1 MPSSRPVFVVGHGAR
16 GYDLSSIYELGI
28 PILTSWQGADLIDN
42 FHPLYYGRPGIYGQ
56 RTANKVLYEAD
67 QVIALGCRLSKW
79 LTGHGGFGEKHITMS
94 DVDIGEVQK
103 FPSAVLG
110 RSVLDTL
117 ALIEPRSNWVP
128 DEWRKPLVEEAHAD
142 TKYINSYRFMARLE
156 PLLRPDEVIVTDA
169 GCIMCPVYQVLRV
182 KPPQRLMTSG
192 GLGEMGCALPAA
204 IGAAF
209 AGREVLAIVG
219 DGGMMLNLQELGT
232 IAHHNL
238 PVKIIVFENDG
249 YAMIRGTY
257 TNMSLPRVGV
267 DKASG
272 ISLPNFRKLAQAWGF
287 PAGDIYTWNDFDT
300 AIPQLLAEQGPALVV
315 VHIDPEQAYVPR
327 LMPTVKDGKM
337 IPARYDQLSPHA

>member
-1 MPSSRPVFVVGHGAR
+1 MPLHKSVFVVGHGAR
-16 GYDLSSIYELGI
+16 GYDLSRIYELGI

-56 RTANKVLYEAD
+56 RTANKVLYESD

-79 LTGHGGFGEKHITMS
+79 LTGHGGFGEKEIVMV
-94 DVDIGEVQK
+94 DVDKDEVAK
-103 FPSAVLG
+103 FKAKWRMSIPVELS
-110 RSVLDTL
+110 
-117 ALIEPRSNWVP
+117 LIESRANWVP
-128 DEWRKPLVEEAHAD
+128 EEWRKPLVEEAHAD

-156 PLLRPDEVIVTDA
+156 PLLRPDEVIITDA
-169 GCIMCPVYQVLRV
+169 GCIMCPVYQVLRL

-204 IGAAF
+204 VGAAF
-209 AGREVLAIVG
+209 AGASPLVIVG

-257 TNMSLPRVGV
+257 TNLNLPRVGV

-272 ISLPNFRKLAQAWGF
+272 ISLPDFRRLAQAWGF
-287 PAGDIYTWNDFDT
+287 PAGDIYTWSDFYT
-300 AIPQLLAEQGPALVV
+300 AIPQLLEEQGPALAV

-327 LMPTVKDGKM
+327 LMPIVKDGKM
-337 IPARYDQLSPHA
+337 TPARYDQLSPHA